1 MRLESITGFS
11 QCVSS
16 AERRQRFGVAF
27 TNLFLWVLIGVATVA
42 LTAVSFGT
50 FLIILGLSW
59 LVRSLF
65 SGYHVRRLQ
74 ALGATVS
81 PTQFPQVH
89 QALVE
94 VCSRFGVARP
104 SRVIVVSSG
113 ETNAFAVK
121 FARKKVILILSELL
135 EGIVDQPA
143 ELRALLGHELCHTA
157 LDHGS
162 RGTFE
167 IYKPARYKAARELT
181 CDNAG
186 FVAAGGDLEN
196 ATAMIKKLC
205 VGKVLYRHLS
215 DAALVEEALDIYSGF
230 VGWLIRSHLTH
241 PPAGARLQNLQD
253 FARDLWGGV

>member
-1 MRLESITGFS
+1 MRLESITSFS

-16 AERRQRFGVAF
+16 AERKQRFGVTF
-27 TNLFLWVLIGVATVA
+27 TNLFLWVLIVVLAVASMGTLLIVA
-42 LTAVSFGT
+42 AFSL
-50 FLIILGLSW
+50 
-59 LVRSLF
+59 LVNSLL

-81 PTQFPQVH
+81 AVQFPQVH
-89 QALVE
+89 QALRE
-94 VCSRFGVARP
+94 VCSRFGVAHQP
-104 SRVIVVSSG
+104 QVVVVSSG

-135 EGIVDQPA
+135 EGIIDQPA

-167 IYKPARYKAARELT
+167 IHKPARYKAARELT

-186 FVAAGGDLEN
+186 FVASGGDLEN
-196 ATAMIKKLC
+196 AGAMIKKLC

-215 DAALVEEALDIYSGF
+215 DSELQDEARDIYSGF
-230 VGWLIRSHLTH
+230 VGWLIRRHLTH
-241 PPAGARLQNLQD
+241 PPAGARLQNLQE
-253 FARDLWGGV
+253 FAQDLWGGA